1 MSTLIPYAGA
11 DNLPLIE
18 AELDRDPRI
27 KSAHTR
33 RGYLADLGAFES
45 WRAGR
50 PLSKLLAEAY
60 AAELQRAGRSPHS
73 INRALA
79 ALRWWAR
86 RLGDLA
92 QEAPLPEEAE
102 ARADALERRREIAEQ
117 AGRVA
122 GVPDVKGTRKE
133 KGRHIAAGELA
144 ALMAACADDL
154 TPAGARDAAIIA
166 LAWATGARRSE
177 LAGLRLDDYNR
188 TAEDEG
194 DLSIRGKGDKVRTV
208 YVYDGAGAALA
219 DWLTLRGPDP
229 GPLFLGVDKAG
240 HILREGRA
248 YGVKGQTGKG
258 AGRVASPGISDE
270 ALAHMLEKRRAEA
283 KVKPL
288 TWHDFRRSFAGNL
301 LDNGQDLVTVQKLM
315 GHASPVTTSNY
326 DRRGEEAKRRA
337 SRSLHVPYT
346 RRGLGLG

>member
-1 MSTLIPYAGA
+1 MSILIPAALA

-18 AELDRDPRI
+18 AELNRDPRL
-27 KSAHTR
+27 KSVNTK

-50 PLSKLLAEAY
+50 PLSKLLAEEY
-60 AAELQRAGRSPHS
+60 AAGLQHKGQSPNS

-92 QEAPLPEEAE
+92 QEAPLPEDPA
-102 ARADALERRREIAEQ
+102 ARALALERRREIAEQ

-133 KGRHIAAGELA
+133 KGRHIAGGELQ

-154 TPAGARDAAIIA
+154 TPAGARDAAVIA

-177 LAGLRLDDYNR
+177 LAGLRLDDYTP

-194 DLSIRGKGDKVRTV
+194 DLSIWGKGDKVRTV

-219 DWLTLRGPDP
+219 DWLTLRGPGP
-229 GPLFLGVDKAG
+229 GSLFLGIDKAG
-240 HILREGRA
+240 HVVREGRV
-248 YGVKGQTGKG
+248 YGIKGRTGKG
-258 AGRVASPGISDE
+258 AGVTAPPGISDE
-270 ALAHMLEKRRAEA
+270 ALAHMLAKRRAEA

-346 RRGLGLG
+346 RRSRG